1 MVFWKL
7 ANYLGEKNKLTSL
20 LHMLVKSLQYCPV
33 LCDSMD
39 HNLPGSSVHEILQA
53 RILVSVATPSSRASW
68 QPRDLT
74 PALAGKFFTTITT
87 WEAPFLHCC

>member
-7 ANYLGEKNKLTSL
+7 ANYLGGKNKLTSL

-39 HNLPGSSVHEILQA
+39 HNLPGSSVHEILQV
-53 RILVSVATPSSRASW
+53 RILEWFAISFSRGSFL
-68 QPRDLT
+68 PRDQT
-74 PALAGKFFTTITT
+74 RISHVPCIGKRV
-87 WEAPFLHCC
+87 LYH